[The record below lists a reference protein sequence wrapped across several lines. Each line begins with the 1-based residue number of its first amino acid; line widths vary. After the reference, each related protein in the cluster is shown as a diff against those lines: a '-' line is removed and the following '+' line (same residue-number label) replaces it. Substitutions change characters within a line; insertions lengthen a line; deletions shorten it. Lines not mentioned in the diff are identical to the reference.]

1 MAFKTLRS
9 YIVSRQ
15 HEKSNSFSEAINSIR
30 QAPALWGSCRL
41 PFLYPSLSCSAVSRI
56 ARDEQDFPYNLHR
69 FGKRCRNR
77 NTILCSWLAC
87 YFWTPTR
94 HGKRGCLT
102 LRKGVRDSKADRW
115 RKRTEDTLVSKAAL
129 ASQGDK
135 AWHRWLSKEPAGW
148 DIEGGINFT

>member
-9 YIVSRQ
+9 YIASRQ
-15 HEKSNSFSEAINSIR
+15 HEKSNPFSEAINSIK

-41 PFLYPSLSCSAVSRI
+41 TFLHPSLSCSEQN

-69 FGKRCRNR
+69 FGKRYRNT

-87 YFWTPTR
+87 HFWTPTR
-94 HGKRGCLT
+94 RGKRRCLT
-102 LRKGVRDSKADRW
+102 LMKGRRDGKADRW
-115 RKRTEDTLVSKAAL
+115 RKRTEDLLVSKPAL
-129 ASQGDK
+129 ASQEDK

-148 DIEGGINFT
+148 DTEGGINFT